1 MLITVVIPTYNRR
14 DLLAQCLESLFRQ
27 TCLPENLEIVIVI
40 DGATDRTREYLDGL
54 PFPCKNQVLDQENR
68 GQAAARNAGI
78 RAARGKY
85 ILLLDDDFLCDE
97 HLVEEHI
104 KAQGGSACVVV
115 GPILHDGGNDTI
127 PALAIDRE
135 IRPFY
140 ESLAAGLSP
149 GAWFPPNSSATR
161 ELLLACGGYDEQF
174 SRAREDT
181 DLGLRLA
188 QRGVRFHFAP
198 AAIVHQ
204 RYDKS
209 ASRLVASATLFGRND
224 VLLARKFPQ
233 YASLSNL
240 SRVCTGSAW
249 KRAARRIIV
258 ALPFSTDI
266 LLYPVYALSALFMRK
281 LAIRMLNLRRY
292 IVWIRSAAREAGGWR
307 SLVDLSRTAE
317 ESSAK
322 QAD

>member
-1 MLITVVIPTYNRR
+1 MLITVVIATYNRR
-14 DLLAQCLESLFRQ
+14 DLLARCLKSLFRQ
-27 TCLPENLEIVIVI
+27 TCPSENFEIVIVI
-40 DGATDRTREYLDGL
+40 DGATDRTREYLDEL
-54 PFPCKNQVLDQENR
+54 PFLCAKQILEQENR

-97 HLVEEHI
+97 RLLDEHI
-104 KAQGGSACVVV
+104 EAHDGSACVVV
-115 GPILHDGGNDTI
+115 GPILHDGDNDNI

-140 ESLAAGLSP
+140 ESLAAGISP
-149 GAWFPPNSSATR
+149 RAWFPPNSSVTR
-161 ELLLACGGYDEQF
+161 DLLLAWGGYDERF

-181 DLGLRLA
+181 DLGLRLS
-188 QRGVRFHFAP
+188 QRGVTFRFAP

-204 RYDKS
+204 HYDKS
-209 ASRLVASATLFGRND
+209 DSRLVASAALFGRND
-224 VLLARKFPQ
+224 VLLARKFPP
-233 YASLSNL
+233 YAFQSNL
-240 SRVCTGSAW
+240 SRVCTGSVW

-258 ALPFSTDI
+258 ALPFSTDL
-266 LLYPVYALSALFMRK
+266 LLYPVYALSALFTRE

-307 SLVDLSRTAE
+307 SLVALSRNAE
-317 ESSAK
+317 GSSPK